1 MLKIINKLFNYFLEW
16 YMAIIIFLI
25 LIVIWQLLSNFKLIE
40 PWLLPSPIDI
50 IKELINSKEFMIYH
64 TGVTAIEVIS
74 GFLLAIVL
82 GAIFGLMMN
91 LSKVLQKSLLPY
103 IIASQVIPIFA
114 LAPILIVWFGA
125 GFLSK
130 IIVVFLIS
138 FFPIV
143 IGVFDGLKNY
153 DTDMENLLKTMGAN
167 KIQIY
172 LRLRI
177 KLALQSLFS
186 GMKVSSVSSVIGAV
200 VAEWIGSKAG
210 LGWIMKVSGPLFQT
224 DRVFASI
231 LLLSIFASILFYVVK
246 LLENNLSKINK
257 GV

>member
-172 LRLRI
+172 LMKNFLQ
-177 KLALQSLFS
+177 KL
-186 GMKVSSVSSVIGAV
+186 KNI
-200 VAEWIGSKAG
+200 
-210 LGWIMKVSGPLFQT
+210 
-224 DRVFASI
+224 
-231 LLLSIFASILFYVVK
+231 
-246 LLENNLSKINK
+246 
-257 GV
+257 